1 MSDGL
6 KINQMNQ
13 KSRRLSGQPQ
23 HKPQINEPTQLNRNG
38 INIEDLQAQA
48 STATGMKRLCYIA
61 ELIKIYI

>member
-13 KSRRLSGQPQ
+13 KSRRLSGQSQ
-23 HKPQINEPTQLNRNG
+23 FKPQIVEPTQLNRNG

-48 STATGMKRLCYIA
+48 SSTTGMVNL
-61 ELIKIYI
+61 LM